1 MENIIAQYSSPFIA
15 AILIGLG
22 CGFSCGST
30 STVFL
35 TTYIMGNKNDSKKG
49 FFSVIHFILGKI
61 MVMILLGIISSFMGT
76 AIIEENAAIGGFN
89 PKILLNMVEIF
100 TGSMILYKLFKKK
113 SCCDKKSCSKSVM
126 NNEKKGKVMENIPLW
141 LAGVAYGM
149 TPCYPLA
156 MMLLFSATLS
166 PMNACLL
173 MLVFGIFNS
182 ISPVI
187 IYGTMAGYFSK
198 KMYKEIPQYMHLIQG
213 MAAVIFIF
221 IGVYPLIIK

>member
-1 MENIIAQYSSPFIA
+1 MENIIAQYGSPFMA

-35 TTYIMGNKNDSKKG
+35 TTYIMGNENDTKKG
-49 FFSVIHFILGKI
+49 FFSVIHFLLGKI
-61 MVMILLGIISSFMGT
+61 MVMILLGLISSLMGT
-76 AIIEENAAIGGFN
+76 AIIGQNTTIGGFDS
-89 PKILLNMVEIF
+89 KIILNIVEIF
-100 TGSMILYKLFKKK
+100 TGIMILYKLFKKK
-113 SCCDKKSCSKSVM
+113 SCCDKKSCSKTVT
-126 NNEKKGKVMENIPLW
+126 NKEKKERIIEHVPLW

-156 MMLLFSATLS
+156 VMLLFSATLTS
-166 PMNACLL
+166 LNACLL

-198 KMYKEIPQYMHLIQG
+198 KMYKEIPQYVHLIQG

-221 IGVYPLIIK
+221 VGVYPFIIK